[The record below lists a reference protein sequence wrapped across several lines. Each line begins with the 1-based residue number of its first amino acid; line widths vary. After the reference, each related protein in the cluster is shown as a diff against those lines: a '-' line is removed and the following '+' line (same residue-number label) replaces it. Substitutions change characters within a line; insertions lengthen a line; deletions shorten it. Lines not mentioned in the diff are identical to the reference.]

1 VFRDVTRPTY
11 DALVAEQLERAV
23 ATQGAGDLTTLLHG
37 NDTWRVDPASGRPT
51 DHGYP
56 HRQLSHA
63 T

>member
-37 NDTWRVDPASGRPT
+37 SDTWTIS
-51 DHGYP
+51 
-56 HRQLSHA
+56 
-63 T
+63 